1 MKEIAKD
8 IQARFKEKDVQ
19 VELDEIETRLDALI
33 NEFRVPE
40 EEARRSVV
48 NYFLKEKNLDR
59 SEFFSG
65 GGGSNGES
73 GYVQVADIKEEG
85 NWVNL
90 RVKLVT
96 LWDSDSPS
104 IAQVGLLGDESGTIK
119 FVNWAKSNL
128 PLLDEDKSYE
138 LKGVVTDVWQGRT
151 QVNLNSRTQVTPLEE
166 DIEVGEREVDAT
178 GAVVDIQSGSG
189 LVKRCPDCNRV
200 LVKGAC
206 NEHGKVSGEYDL
218 RVKAVVD
225 DGMEAHDVLLN
236 REMTEKVVGIGLDE
250 AEDMAREA
258 LDVSVVVDVIKDRL
272 IGRYY
277 HVEGPVVGQYVLVE
291 EMTPAEPRPEM
302 IDDLITRAEAI

>member
-1 MKEIAKD
+1 MKDIAKD

-166 DIEVGEREVDAT
+166 DVEVGEREVDAT

-277 HVEGPVVGQYVLVE
+277 HVEGPVVGRYVLVE